1 MIKKDNIYK
10 KSNFNDLPF
19 SFNEEVAEV
28 FEDMID
34 RSVPGYISSL
44 RLIQHITNKYFQE
57 NTNCYDL
64 GCSLGAATESLFK
77 ATEGKEVK
85 IFAFDNSSAMIDS
98 CKHRYTDQIESGK
111 VQFIEQDITNVEIS
125 NASIVVINFVLQF
138 LDSGERTSLLKIV
151 YEGLIP
157 GGKLVMSEKIH
168 FDSRFRTEV
177 LSKLHHR
184 FKAKNGY
191 TAMEISRKRDALEG
205 ILITDSETKHSQRLE
220 SIGFKRMKKVMS
232 NLNFMTLVAEK

>member
-10 KSNFNDLPF
+10 KGNFNDLPF
-19 SFNEEVAEV
+19 SFNKEVAEV
-28 FEDMID
+28 FDDMID

-85 IFAFDNSSAMIDS
+85 IIAFDNSNAMIDS
-98 CKHRYTDQIESGK
+98 CKYRYKDQINSGK
-111 VQFIEQDITNVEIS
+111 VQFIEQDIADVEIN

-138 LDSGERTSLLKIV
+138 LDSVKRTSLLKIV
-151 YEGLIP
+151 YEGLIR
-157 GGKLVMSEKIH
+157 GGKLVISEKIH
-168 FDSRFRTEV
+168 FESKFRTDV

-184 FKAKNGY
+184 FKAENGY

-205 ILITDSETKHSQRLE
+205 ILVTESETQHAQRLE
-220 SIGFKRMKKVMS
+220 SIGFKRIRKVMS

>member
-10 KSNFNDLPF
+10 RSNFNDLPF

-44 RLIQHITNKYFQE
+44 LFIQHITNNYFQE

-85 IFAFDNSSAMIDS
+85 IIAFDNSSAMIES

-138 LDSGERTSLLKIV
+138 LNMSERISLLERV
-151 YEGLIP
+151 YEGMISR
-157 GGKLVMSEKIH
+157 GMLVLSEKIH
-168 FDSRFRTEV
+168 FDSEFRTEV
-177 LSKLHHR
+177 ISKLHHQ
-184 FKAKNGY
+184 FKADNGY
-191 TAMEISRKRDALEG
+191 TEMEISRKRDALEG
-205 ILITDSETKHSQRLE
+205 VLVTDTETKHLQRLE
-220 SIGFKRMKKVMS
+220 SIGFKKVRKEIS
-232 NLNFMTLVAEK
+232 NLNFMTLVVEK